1 MMLLLLLL
9 QLVSSLSLHHHP
21 QLYPQGNLLSSPLQL
36 LRDLVILLLLR
47 WHLQLD
53 PQGNLFNIYRDEQGQ
68 RTITPV
74 GNISQMQRF
83 KVRGCMCCRAGR
95 VIFRYRAAFMLE

>member
-1 MMLLLLLL
+1 
-9 QLVSSLSLHHHP
+9 
-21 QLYPQGNLLSSPLQL
+21 
-36 LRDLVILLLLR
+36 
-47 WHLQLD
+47 LQLD

-83 KVRGCMCCRAGR
+83 KVGGCTCTLSLWEIDSSPSVFQACFTTNRKTIIA
-95 VIFRYRAAFMLE
+95 V

>member
-1 MMLLLLLL
+1 MLVQAVDTASAVLSCSSSAVKYK
-9 QLVSSLSLHHHP
+9 LVPALP
-21 QLYPQGNLLSSPLQL
+21 WPVP
-36 LRDLVILLLLR
+36 R
-47 WHLQLD
+47 LQLD

-83 KVRGCMCCRAGR
+83 KVRRLRPAVDR
-95 VIFRYRAAFMLE
+95 